1 MVPPSARAN
10 ACVCALSTPRCHA
23 FPGAR
28 VLLPALALAAPI
40 EAILHANNARDAD
53 EDKRNGI
60 RTLAQM
66 LGPRASFNFYAALL
80 AVPMAYSA
88 VQAWHRSVLGALP
101 LLAAPLARKL
111 VTAFRTGDFV
121 DLPKKTA
128 KFQVEGWLGGGVD
141 RRRLGTL
148 LGASC
153 GVATHRSDH
162 LYVTGGARRAHG
174 GRCASPLA
182 GAPGMHRC
190 GRSSRRCHAGRH
202 ALTPALRWPVRR

>member
-1 MVPPSARAN
+1 MGQLGISSALTSHAVGRPASPDAPSGCWAAPHHLRGEPEPLRSPVVPPSARAN

-28 VLLPALALAAPI
+28 LLLPALALAAPI

-88 VQAWHRSVLGALP
+88 VQAWRRSVLGALP

-121 DLPKKTA
+121 DLPKKTT
-128 KFQVEGWLGGGVD
+128 KFQVEGWVGGGNK
-141 RRRLGTL
+141 
-148 LGASC
+148 
-153 GVATHRSDH
+153 
-162 LYVTGGARRAHG
+162 
-174 GRCASPLA
+174 
-182 GAPGMHRC
+182 
-190 GRSSRRCHAGRH
+190 
-202 ALTPALRWPVRR
+202 